1 MKRKFSSLFPESVF
15 SRGFPKE
22 ILIYLKN
29 RCLQLSYPASDSCL
43 TSSPVPRGLG
53 LVHSF
58 LPCTKSRPFAQGIF
72 FFFFVPLH
80 SFKCLYFAYYW
91 ASSSFASTVYNP
103 RLTCFSFSF
112 KDGRKL
118 PISGKIFFFLVT
130 DNTVHHQIVSCR
142 NSLLGRANVRASCWV
157 WSRVLRLVTN

>member
-72 FFFFVPLH
+72 FFFLYPCIPL
-80 SFKCLYFAYYW
+80 SAFTSRITEPLLLLLAQFIIQDSLVFLFLLRMGVNCPFL
-91 ASSSFASTVYNP
+91 
-103 RLTCFSFSF
+103 
-112 KDGRKL
+112 GR
-118 PISGKIFFFLVT
+118 FFFF
-130 DNTVHHQIVSCR
+130 
-142 NSLLGRANVRASCWV
+142 SLQTTQSIIR
-157 WSRVLRLVTN
+157 